1 MLDLNPTE
9 SDRAADQD
17 AAAKQAKRKW
27 TKSDLDI
34 LARALADCAS
44 RWVPDLF
51 PNARI
56 ENGEYRLGS
65 IDGSAPGKSGSLVI
79 PKTGEHAGSW
89 KDFSTGEG
97 GGQLSLLGHATGL
110 RGDELFTKAIEI
122 IGHDPTATRANDN
135 GHANGHSQSTSR
147 ARTSAERNQ
156 AQADFLWA
164 GATPLAGT
172 LAETYLAARG
182 LPNPQ
187 SEDLRYAASAAH
199 HATKTGWPTLIS
211 LWRDPVTLQPTGGI
225 HRTYLMR
232 DGSWHAGH
240 EPGFG
245 KAKLSLGPSEGVVML
260 GPPTASGD
268 LAIGEGL
275 ETTLAGAILFAH
287 DPNACWYGGTG
298 AMRRLAKAIE
308 AGIWPNSQTARVKRL
323 LVLQD
328 KGADGSAA
336 SLTLAAAAE
345 AQGIEAWVAMPAP
358 STDGSD
364 NDFADDLL
372 SDRRPP
378 SPVRYSRGGSEAPLT
393 GTPHSLP
400 PPLAGQAKDRLTQL
414 IDEFNA
420 QYAVVNE
427 AGKVFVYEQSH
438 DPIRDRSI
446 IVRISFADFNK
457 MYQNYWVTVSIG
469 GKNVTKNAADWWL
482 GSPRRRQYL
491 NGVVFDPTDKV
502 DKTKY
507 WNLWKGF
514 SVEPKKGDWS
524 LMKNHILNVICSG
537 EHEHYDY
544 LIGWIARS
552 FQMPQ
557 IPGDVAVVIRGEK
570 GSGKGTL
577 ATWLVKA
584 WGQHGLHI
592 HSSKHLVGNFNL
604 HLRDA
609 VLLFADEAF
618 FAGDKTHEPVLKGLI
633 TDPTITIEGK
643 GQNIVECINM
653 LHVIMASNSDWVVP
667 ATQRERRY
675 FVVDINDSKVGNRK
689 YFADLYNQMQNGGL
703 AAMIYD
709 MLEYD
714 ISEYEVRDIPQ
725 TKALMD
731 QKNQSLDTLDRWLR
745 DILERG
751 FVFISKYGVTE
762 FKNWIEW
769 VSRDL
774 MIASYLQ
781 WCSKNRVNYPASGI
795 MLGKRLRSVYPFNR
809 SSREEIIGE
818 VEAMVSSYTIG
829 TSDPVVRKAR
839 PDGFRL
845 GDLDTA
851 RETFAQ
857 VRGVAIEPAEDE

>member
-17 AAAKQAKRKW
+17 AAKQTKRKW
-27 TKSDLDI
+27 SKSDLDI

-56 ENGEYRLGS
+56 ENDEYRLGS

-110 RGDELFTKAIEI
+110 RGDELFAKAIEI
-122 IGHDPTATRANDN
+122 VGHDPTAARSNGN
-135 GHANGHSQSTSR
+135 GHANGHSQATSR

-164 GATPLAGT
+164 GAMPLAGT

-199 HATKTGWPTLIS
+199 YATKTGWPALIS

-232 DGSWHAGH
+232 DGSWHAGC

-308 AGIWPNSQTARVKRL
+308 ADTWPNGQTARVKRL

-336 SLTLAAAAE
+336 SLALAAAAE
-345 AQGIEAWVAMPAP
+345 AKGIEAWVATPAP

-372 SDRRPP
+372 SGRRPP
-378 SPVRYSRGGSEAPLT
+378 SPVRYSRGETDYSP
-393 GTPHSLP
+393 GTQSIS
-400 PPLAGQAKDRLTQL
+400 PPLAGQAKDRITQL

-427 AGKVFVYEQSH
+427 AGMAVVYEQAH
-438 DPIRDRSI
+438 DPIRDRRML
-446 IVRISFADFNK
+446 VRISFDNLKKF
-457 MYQNYWVTVSIG
+457 YQNRKITIERRSG
-469 GKNVTKNAADWWL
+469 RSETKNAAEWWL
-482 GSPRRRQYL
+482 DSIDRRQYL
-491 NGVVFDPTDKV
+491 KGVVFDPSNTVNKNE
-502 DKTKY
+502 Y
-507 WNLWKGF
+507 WNLWQGF
-514 SVEPKKGDWS
+514 SVQPKKGDWS
-524 LMKNHILNVICSG
+524 LMDEHLLNVICSG
-537 EHEHYDY
+537 EYDNY
-544 LIGWIARS
+544 LYLKGWVARL
-552 FQMPQ
+552 FQKPQ
-557 IPGDVAVVIRGEK
+557 IPGEVAVVLRGEK
-570 GSGKGTL
+570 GSGKGTI
-577 ATWLVKA
+577 ANWLVKA
-584 WGQHGLHI
+584 WGQHGLRI
-592 HSSKHLVGNFNL
+592 HSPKHLTGDFNG

-618 FAGDKTHEPVLKGLI
+618 FAGDRQHEGVLKGLI
-633 TDPTITIEGK
+633 TEPTITIEAK
-643 GQNIVECINM
+643 RKNAIDIVNM
-653 LHVIMASNSDWVVP
+653 LHIIMASNSDWVVP
-667 ATQRERRY
+667 ATQGERRY
-675 FVVDINDSKVGNRK
+675 FVLDVNDSRVKNRD
-689 YFADLYNQMQNGGL
+689 YFYKLNEQMSNGGL
-703 AAMIYD
+703 SAMIYD

-714 ISEYEVRDIPQ
+714 ISGYEIRDVPE
-725 TKALMD
+725 TSALRD
-731 QKNQSLDTLDRWLR
+731 QKQLNLDSLHRWWSSVLD
-745 DILERG
+745 RG
-751 FVFISKYGVTE
+751 FVYKSRYGHDIFNLWKTSYATE
-762 FKNWIEW
+762 FLF
-769 VSRDL
+769 R
-774 MIASYLQ
+774 SYSQ
-781 WCSKNRVNYPASGI
+781 WCGETHPYDRKNRVQMGKMMSRIYQHFNPRVTDGDPFPLYETDNGSYVSAHAVGSRQVPAYAVGT
-795 MLGKRLRSVYPFNR
+795 LAEARDRF
-809 SSREEIIGE
+809 REVTQIVIE
-818 VEAMVSSYTIG
+818 
-829 TSDPVVRKAR
+829 
-839 PDGFRL
+839 
-845 GDLDTA
+845 TA
-851 RETFAQ
+851 YS
-857 VRGVAIEPAEDE
+857 EPE